1 MFSNMLRSPGKTAA
15 WRLSIWTTLAFSV
28 GTALAFLIM
37 YLLVENSVRERTDA
51 WLKGEAEVLSNVA
64 TSNAQ
69 DTLYG
74 RIVEEVTEQATRE
87 IAEEGSEKGQNEK
100 SIFFVMNAE
109 NHPTLWIGPEPR
121 ESYLTA
127 IDRAQLKSGIPQYIH
142 VDNLPIPFRVVASS
156 REHGSRI
163 YLGLIDHAANNLLDR
178 LIQRFVLVWVGMVL
192 LGFVIAYASASRTL
206 SRVERIAETVARIGT
221 DDLGS
226 RLPEAGNSDEISR
239 LSRTFNHMLD
249 RIQASVNQLRT
260 VTDSVAHD
268 LKSPVTWIRG
278 RLEGAL
284 SNSNDSSWREPVAQA
299 IEGLDQ
305 MAHLL
310 NTTLD
315 LAEAAAGALQLDRKR
330 TNLSALVRQLVDLYH
345 PAFSEHH
352 HELEV
357 DITSDIS
364 IDADVAMMN
373 RVVGNLLDNELKHLP
388 DGCRVRIQLTETNK
402 RAELRIEDSGP
413 GFSPELRGRAF
424 ERFVRGTH
432 SSGHGLGL
440 AIVQAVVR
448 AHGGEV
454 GISDRAGGGAVS
466 VVTLPLAPR
475 ADAPII

>member
-1 MFSNMLRSPGKTAA
+1 MLRSPARTAA
-15 WRLSIWTTLAFSV
+15 WRLSIWTTLAFAV

-37 YLLVENSVRERTDA
+37 YLLVENSVRERTDS

-64 TSNAQ
+64 TNSAQ
-69 DTLYG
+69 DSLYG
-74 RIVEEVTEQATRE
+74 RVVEEVTEQAARE
-87 IAEEGSEKGQNEK
+87 ISEEGSEKGQNEK

-109 NHPTLWIGPEPR
+109 NQPTLWIGPEPR
-121 ESYLTA
+121 ESFLKA
-127 IDRAQLKSGIPQYIH
+127 IADARLKPGIPQSIQ
-142 VDNLPIPFRVVASS
+142 VDKQPLPFRVVASS
-156 REHGSRI
+156 REHGSGI

-178 LIQRFVLVWVGMVL
+178 LILRFALVWVGMVL

-206 SRVERIAETVARIGT
+206 SRVERITETVARIGT

-226 RLPEAGNSDEISR
+226 RLPEAGDSDEISR

-278 RLEGAL
+278 RLEVAL
-284 SNSNDSSWREPVAQA
+284 SDSRDSSWREPVAEA

-305 MAHLL
+305 MAQLL

-315 LAEAAAGALQLDRKR
+315 LAEAAAGALQLDRRR
-330 TNLSALVRQLVDLYH
+330 TSFSVLVKQLAELYQ
-345 PAFSEHH
+345 PVFSDHH
-352 HELEV
+352 HTLEV
-357 DITSDIS
+357 RIDGDIP
-364 IDADVAMMN
+364 IDADVSMMN

-388 DGCRVRIQLTETNK
+388 NGCHVRIQLTESDN
-402 RAELRIEDSGP
+402 RAELRIEDNGP
-413 GFSPELRGRAF
+413 GFSAEVRDRAF
-424 ERFVRGTH
+424 ERFVKGPH

-440 AIVQAVVR
+440 AIVRAVVR

-454 GISDRAGGGAVS
+454 SIPGSGSQGAVI
-466 VVTLPLAPR
+466 VVILPVAPR
-475 ADAPII
+475 TDAPTILQI

>member
-1 MFSNMLRSPGKTAA
+1 MFSNTLRSPGKTAA
-15 WRLSIWTTLAFSV
+15 WRLSIWTTLAFAV

-51 WLKGEAEVLSNVA
+51 WLSGEAEVLSNVA
-64 TSNAQ
+64 TNTAQ
-69 DTLYG
+69 DSLYD
-74 RIVEEVTEQATRE
+74 RIVEEVAELATRE
-87 IAEEGSEKGQNEK
+87 IAEESSDKGLNEK
-100 SIFFVMNAE
+100 SIFFVKTAE
-109 NHPTLWIGPEPR
+109 NQPALWVGPEPR
-121 ESYLTA
+121 QSFLAALEH
-127 IDRAQLKSGIPQYIH
+127 AQLKPGIPQSIN
-142 VDNLPIPFRVVASS
+142 VENMPIPFRVVASS
-156 REHGSRI
+156 REHGSVI
-163 YLGLIDHAANNLLDR
+163 YLGLIDHAAINLLDK
-178 LIQRFVLVWVGMVL
+178 LIHRFVLVWVGMVL
-192 LGFVIAYASASRTL
+192 LGFLIAYASASRTL
-206 SRVERIAETVARIGT
+206 SRVERITETVARIGT

-226 RLPEAGNSDEISR
+226 RLPESGNSDEISR

-284 SNSNDSSWREPVAQA
+284 SDSNDSSWREPVAEA

-305 MAHLL
+305 MSQLL

-330 TNLSALVRQLVDLYH
+330 TNMSALVRQLVDLYH

-352 HELEV
+352 HELV
-357 DITSDIS
+357 VQIPSDIS
-364 IDADVAMMN
+364 IDADVSLMN

-388 DGCRVRIQLTETNK
+388 DGCHVRIQLTESNND
-402 RAELRIEDSGP
+402 AELRIEDNGP
-413 GFSPELRGRAF
+413 GFSPELHGRAF
-424 ERFVRGTH
+424 ERFVKGTQ

-454 GISDRAGGGAVS
+454 GITDRGGGGVAIVVS
-466 VVTLPLAPR
+466 LPLAPR
-475 ADAPII
+475 EIHQTL